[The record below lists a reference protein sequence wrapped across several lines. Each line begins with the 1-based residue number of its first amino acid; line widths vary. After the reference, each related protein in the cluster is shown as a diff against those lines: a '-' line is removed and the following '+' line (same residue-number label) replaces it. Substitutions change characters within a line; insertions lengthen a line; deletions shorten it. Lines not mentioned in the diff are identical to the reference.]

1 MTGRAITV
9 GYLYPEIMSGYG
21 DRGNLAAI
29 TRRCGWRGIAA
40 DVRELR
46 LGDPV
51 DPGEVDLFVIGNG
64 GEFHQRLIATDLA
77 DVKGPGICEAVDDGA
92 ALLAV
97 GAGYEL
103 LGRFY
108 QPARG
113 VELPGARLFDTWTIQ
128 QGADL
133 TSASCTLTEARAGR
147 AIGDLLVQW
156 DAELLV
162 GFENHSARTYLGP
175 TARPLGQRRR
185 RAGEQRR
192 RRRGCPPRQRDR
204 DLPSRPVPAAEP
216 GAHRLPDPRCAA
228 APLRRGRARSAARPA
243 RARRPGRRRGAA
255 SGKPAGPEPVG
266 AGHTFRPLR
275 SGRGWPLN
283 AARFSPGATSAAR
296 NTRRPDYV
304 CAGRLTCELS
314 VKATRIENRDEST
327 VQHTAGDMDDKQ
339 ILGHIDE
346 LIKTEHELRA
356 KLAAGEL
363 STDQEHAQL
372 KAAEEALDQC
382 WDLLRQRRARRE
394 FNEDAGDS
402 AARPASEV
410 EGYLQ

>member
-1 MTGRAITV
+1 MTRRAITV

-77 DVKGPGICEAVDDGA
+77 DVKGPGICEAVGDGA

-133 TSASCTLTEARAGR
+133 TSASCTLAEARAGR

-175 TARPLGQRRR
+175 TARPLGQVV
-185 RAGEQRR
+185 AGQGNNGDGGEGVRLGNAIGTYL
-192 RRRGCPPRQRDR
+192 RGPCLPRN
-204 DLPSRPVPAAEP
+204 PVLTDFLIHAALQ
-216 GAHRLPDPRCAA
+216 HRYGEGELAPLPDQ
-228 APLRRGRARSAARPA
+228 LEHAARDAAVA
-243 RARRPGRRRGAA
+243 RHQGSRPGRSRSARVIHSARYA
-255 SGKPAGPEPVG
+255 PAG
-266 AGHTFRPLR
+266 
-275 SGRGWPLN
+275 
-283 AARFSPGATSAAR
+283 
-296 NTRRPDYV
+296 
-304 CAGRLTCELS
+304 AGR
-314 VKATRIENRDEST
+314 
-327 VQHTAGDMDDKQ
+327 
-339 ILGHIDE
+339 
-346 LIKTEHELRA
+346 
-356 KLAAGEL
+356 
-363 STDQEHAQL
+363 
-372 KAAEEALDQC
+372 
-382 WDLLRQRRARRE
+382 
-394 FNEDAGDS
+394 
-402 AARPASEV
+402 
-410 EGYLQ
+410 

>member
-1 MTGRAITV
+1 MTRRAITV

-175 TARPLGQRRR
+175 TARPLGQVV
-185 RAGEQRR
+185 AGQGNNGDGGEGVRLGNAIGTYLRGPCLPRNPVLTDFLIHAALQRR
-192 RRRGCPPRQRDR
+192 YGE
-204 DLPSRPVPAAEP
+204 AELAP
-216 GAHRLPDPRCAA
+216 LPDQLEHAA
-228 APLRRGRARSAARPA
+228 RDAAVARHQGSRLGRSRSARVVHSARYA
-243 RARRPGRRRGAA
+243 
-255 SGKPAGPEPVG
+255 PAG
-266 AGHTFRPLR
+266 
-275 SGRGWPLN
+275 
-283 AARFSPGATSAAR
+283 
-296 NTRRPDYV
+296 
-304 CAGRLTCELS
+304 AGR
-314 VKATRIENRDEST
+314 
-327 VQHTAGDMDDKQ
+327 
-339 ILGHIDE
+339 
-346 LIKTEHELRA
+346 
-356 KLAAGEL
+356 
-363 STDQEHAQL
+363 
-372 KAAEEALDQC
+372 
-382 WDLLRQRRARRE
+382 
-394 FNEDAGDS
+394 
-402 AARPASEV
+402 
-410 EGYLQ
+410 

>member
-1 MTGRAITV
+1 MTSRAITV

-29 TRRCGWRGIAA
+29 TRRCGWRGIGA

-51 DPGEVDLFVIGNG
+51 DPAEIDLFVIGNG

-77 DVKGPGICEAVDDGA
+77 DVKGPGICEAVDEGA

-133 TSASCTLTEARAGR
+133 SSASCTLAEARAGR

-175 TARPLGQRRR
+175 AAHPLGQVV
-185 RAGEQRR
+185 AGHGNNGDGGEGVRLGNAIGTYLRGPCLPRNPALTDFLIGAALQRR
-192 RRRGCPPRQRDR
+192 CGEAELAPLPDELEHTARDAALRRHQA
-204 DLPSRPVPAAEP
+204 SRP
-216 GAHRLPDPRCAA
+216 GL
-228 APLRRGRARSAARPA
+228 GRSSRVIHPA
-243 RARRPGRRRGAA
+243 RYA
-255 SGKPAGPEPVG
+255 PAG
-266 AGHTFRPLR
+266 
-275 SGRGWPLN
+275 
-283 AARFSPGATSAAR
+283 
-296 NTRRPDYV
+296 
-304 CAGRLTCELS
+304 AGR
-314 VKATRIENRDEST
+314 
-327 VQHTAGDMDDKQ
+327 
-339 ILGHIDE
+339 
-346 LIKTEHELRA
+346 
-356 KLAAGEL
+356 
-363 STDQEHAQL
+363 
-372 KAAEEALDQC
+372 
-382 WDLLRQRRARRE
+382 
-394 FNEDAGDS
+394 
-402 AARPASEV
+402 
-410 EGYLQ
+410 

>member
-46 LGDPV
+46 LGDQV
-51 DPGEVDLFVIGNG
+51 DAPEVDLFLIGNG

-77 DVKGPGICEAVDDGA
+77 DVKGPGICEAVDEGA

-133 TSASCTLTEARAGR
+133 TSASCTLAEARAGR

-175 TARPLGQRRR
+175 TARPLGQVVAGQGNNGDGGEGVRLGNAIGTYLRGPCLPR
-185 RAGEQRR
+185 NPVLTDFLIRAALQRR
-192 RRRGCPPRQRDR
+192 YGE
-204 DLPSRPVPAAEP
+204 AELAP
-216 GAHRLPDPRCAA
+216 LPDQFEHAA
-228 APLRRGRARSAARPA
+228 RDAAVARHQGSRLGRSRSARVVHSARYA
-243 RARRPGRRRGAA
+243 
-255 SGKPAGPEPVG
+255 PAG
-266 AGHTFRPLR
+266 
-275 SGRGWPLN
+275 
-283 AARFSPGATSAAR
+283 
-296 NTRRPDYV
+296 
-304 CAGRLTCELS
+304 AGR
-314 VKATRIENRDEST
+314 
-327 VQHTAGDMDDKQ
+327 
-339 ILGHIDE
+339 
-346 LIKTEHELRA
+346 
-356 KLAAGEL
+356 
-363 STDQEHAQL
+363 
-372 KAAEEALDQC
+372 
-382 WDLLRQRRARRE
+382 
-394 FNEDAGDS
+394 
-402 AARPASEV
+402 
-410 EGYLQ
+410 

>member
-1 MTGRAITV
+1 MTRRAITV

-133 TSASCTLTEARAGR
+133 TSASCTLAEARVGR

-156 DAELLV
+156 DDELLV

-175 TARPLGQRRR
+175 TARPLGQVV
-185 RAGEQRR
+185 AGQGNNGDGGEGVRLGNAIGTYLRGPCLPRNPVLTDFLIHAALQRR
-192 RRRGCPPRQRDR
+192 YGE
-204 DLPSRPVPAAEP
+204 AELAP
-216 GAHRLPDPRCAA
+216 LPDQ
-228 APLRRGRARSAARPA
+228 LEHAARDAAVA
-243 RARRPGRRRGAA
+243 RHQGSRPGRSRSARVVHSARYA
-255 SGKPAGPEPVG
+255 PAG
-266 AGHTFRPLR
+266 
-275 SGRGWPLN
+275 
-283 AARFSPGATSAAR
+283 
-296 NTRRPDYV
+296 
-304 CAGRLTCELS
+304 AGR
-314 VKATRIENRDEST
+314 
-327 VQHTAGDMDDKQ
+327 
-339 ILGHIDE
+339 
-346 LIKTEHELRA
+346 
-356 KLAAGEL
+356 
-363 STDQEHAQL
+363 
-372 KAAEEALDQC
+372 
-382 WDLLRQRRARRE
+382 
-394 FNEDAGDS
+394 
-402 AARPASEV
+402 
-410 EGYLQ
+410 

>member
-1 MTGRAITV
+1 MTGRTITV

-51 DPGEVDLFVIGNG
+51 DAGEVDLFVIGNG

-175 TARPLGQRRR
+175 TARPLGQVV
-185 RAGEQRR
+185 AGQGNNGDGGEGVRLGNAIGTYLRGPCLPRNPVLTDFLIHAALQRR
-192 RRRGCPPRQRDR
+192 YGE
-204 DLPSRPVPAAEP
+204 AELAP
-216 GAHRLPDPRCAA
+216 LPDQ
-228 APLRRGRARSAARPA
+228 LEHAARDAAVA
-243 RARRPGRRRGAA
+243 RHQGSRPGRSRSARVIHSARYA
-255 SGKPAGPEPVG
+255 PAG
-266 AGHTFRPLR
+266 
-275 SGRGWPLN
+275 
-283 AARFSPGATSAAR
+283 
-296 NTRRPDYV
+296 
-304 CAGRLTCELS
+304 AGR
-314 VKATRIENRDEST
+314 
-327 VQHTAGDMDDKQ
+327 
-339 ILGHIDE
+339 
-346 LIKTEHELRA
+346 
-356 KLAAGEL
+356 
-363 STDQEHAQL
+363 
-372 KAAEEALDQC
+372 
-382 WDLLRQRRARRE
+382 
-394 FNEDAGDS
+394 
-402 AARPASEV
+402 
-410 EGYLQ
+410 

>member
-1 MTGRAITV
+1 MTGRTITV

-51 DPGEVDLFVIGNG
+51 DAGEVDLFVIGNG

-97 GAGYEL
+97 GAGYEM

-175 TARPLGQRRR
+175 TARPLGQVV
-185 RAGEQRR
+185 AGQGNNGDGGEGVRLGNAIGTYLRGPCLPRNPVLTDFLILAALQRR
-192 RRRGCPPRQRDR
+192 YGE
-204 DLPSRPVPAAEP
+204 AELAP
-216 GAHRLPDPRCAA
+216 LPDELEHAA
-228 APLRRGRARSAARPA
+228 RDAAVARHQGSRLGRSRSARVVHSARYA
-243 RARRPGRRRGAA
+243 
-255 SGKPAGPEPVG
+255 PAG
-266 AGHTFRPLR
+266 
-275 SGRGWPLN
+275 
-283 AARFSPGATSAAR
+283 
-296 NTRRPDYV
+296 
-304 CAGRLTCELS
+304 AGR
-314 VKATRIENRDEST
+314 
-327 VQHTAGDMDDKQ
+327 
-339 ILGHIDE
+339 
-346 LIKTEHELRA
+346 
-356 KLAAGEL
+356 
-363 STDQEHAQL
+363 
-372 KAAEEALDQC
+372 
-382 WDLLRQRRARRE
+382 
-394 FNEDAGDS
+394 
-402 AARPASEV
+402 
-410 EGYLQ
+410 

>member
-1 MTGRAITV
+1 MTRRAITV

-175 TARPLGQRRR
+175 TARPLGQVV
-185 RAGEQRR
+185 AGQGNNGDGGEGVRLGNAIGTYLRGPCLPRNPVLTDFLIHAALQRR
-192 RRRGCPPRQRDR
+192 YGE
-204 DLPSRPVPAAEP
+204 AELAP
-216 GAHRLPDPRCAA
+216 LPDQ
-228 APLRRGRARSAARPA
+228 LEHAARDAAVA
-243 RARRPGRRRGAA
+243 RHQGSRPGRSRSARVVHSARYA
-255 SGKPAGPEPVG
+255 PAG
-266 AGHTFRPLR
+266 
-275 SGRGWPLN
+275 
-283 AARFSPGATSAAR
+283 
-296 NTRRPDYV
+296 
-304 CAGRLTCELS
+304 AGR
-314 VKATRIENRDEST
+314 
-327 VQHTAGDMDDKQ
+327 
-339 ILGHIDE
+339 
-346 LIKTEHELRA
+346 
-356 KLAAGEL
+356 
-363 STDQEHAQL
+363 
-372 KAAEEALDQC
+372 
-382 WDLLRQRRARRE
+382 
-394 FNEDAGDS
+394 
-402 AARPASEV
+402 
-410 EGYLQ
+410 

>member
-1 MTGRAITV
+1 MSRRAITV

-46 LGDPV
+46 LGDQA
-51 DPGEVDLFVIGNG
+51 DAGEVDLFLIGNG

-175 TARPLGQRRR
+175 TARPLGQVVAGQGNNGDGGEGVRLGNAIGTYLRGPCLPR
-185 RAGEQRR
+185 NPVLTDFLIRAALQRR
-192 RRRGCPPRQRDR
+192 YGE
-204 DLPSRPVPAAEP
+204 AELAP
-216 GAHRLPDPRCAA
+216 LPDQFEH
-228 APLRRGRARSAARPA
+228 AARDAAVA
-243 RARRPGRRRGAA
+243 RHQGRRPGRSRSARVVHSARYA
-255 SGKPAGPEPVG
+255 PAG
-266 AGHTFRPLR
+266 
-275 SGRGWPLN
+275 
-283 AARFSPGATSAAR
+283 
-296 NTRRPDYV
+296 
-304 CAGRLTCELS
+304 AGR
-314 VKATRIENRDEST
+314 
-327 VQHTAGDMDDKQ
+327 
-339 ILGHIDE
+339 
-346 LIKTEHELRA
+346 
-356 KLAAGEL
+356 
-363 STDQEHAQL
+363 
-372 KAAEEALDQC
+372 
-382 WDLLRQRRARRE
+382 
-394 FNEDAGDS
+394 
-402 AARPASEV
+402 
-410 EGYLQ
+410 

>member
-133 TSASCTLTEARAGR
+133 TSASCTLAEARAGR

-175 TARPLGQRRR
+175 TARPLGRVVAGQGNNGDGGEGVRLGNAIGTYLRGPCLPRNPVLTDFLIRAALQRRY
-185 RAGEQRR
+185 GE
-192 RRRGCPPRQRDR
+192 
-204 DLPSRPVPAAEP
+204 AELAP
-216 GAHRLPDPRCAA
+216 LPDQ
-228 APLRRGRARSAARPA
+228 LEHAARDAAVA
-243 RARRPGRRRGAA
+243 RHQGSRPGRSRSARVIHSARYA
-255 SGKPAGPEPVG
+255 PAG
-266 AGHTFRPLR
+266 
-275 SGRGWPLN
+275 
-283 AARFSPGATSAAR
+283 
-296 NTRRPDYV
+296 
-304 CAGRLTCELS
+304 AGR
-314 VKATRIENRDEST
+314 
-327 VQHTAGDMDDKQ
+327 
-339 ILGHIDE
+339 
-346 LIKTEHELRA
+346 
-356 KLAAGEL
+356 
-363 STDQEHAQL
+363 
-372 KAAEEALDQC
+372 
-382 WDLLRQRRARRE
+382 
-394 FNEDAGDS
+394 
-402 AARPASEV
+402 
-410 EGYLQ
+410 